1 MFTRPLI
8 LRDLD
13 SSGGGGSAVADA
25 PAAAGAEPAVV
36 SGPREFS
43 PGRAKFPSMREA
55 LEAHGNPDP
64 NRAKPADK
72 PVEKPASKTAEK
84 APEKPVEKP
93 VEKPEDKPAEAAKP
107 ADAKP
112 ADSKTVE
119 TWKSLKQS
127 VKTERAR
134 AETAEARVREL
145 ESNRV
150 PDQERSTLTQR
161 MDTLQK
167 ENEQLQNRIRFKDY
181 ESSSEFQ
188 TKYHKPYLAAV
199 DSAMRDLKS
208 IPVTDRATGQ
218 QRAAEQTDLFEVV
231 NSLMANDLP
240 GARQRAKEIFGEE
253 DARDVLEMAKKVRDI
268 GFSRWQALQDEEK
281 NGATRVQ
288 QQSEQFK
295 RQALAI
301 QQEND
306 ILWKQANETVINNPK
321 DPELREFLKPK
332 VAAEG
337 KELTPDEIKH
347 NERLERGFKLAH
359 ETFASIDS
367 LRRKLLSSTKEER
380 ADAAKRLAVVTA
392 RCAGF
397 GVVRAWGQAGWAR
410 AKTAESKL
418 SGYEQ
423 SEPSRSGRQPNG
435 GKKSAAGGFKA
446 SLHQSLLDHSRR

>member
-1 MFTRPLI
+1 MIYKPFI
-8 LRDLD
+8 LRSPDD
-13 SSGGGGSAVADA
+13 VGGGTAVADA
-25 PAAAGAEPAVV
+25 PAAAAPETAVV
-36 SGPREFS
+36 SGPREFA
-43 PGRAKFPSMREA
+43 PGRAKFPSIREA

-64 NRAKPADK
+64 NRAKPAEKPADKPAAK
-72 PVEKPASKTAEK
+72 PVEKAAEK
-84 APEKPVEKP
+84 PAEKQVEKP
-93 VEKPEDKPAEAAKP
+93 AEKPSESAKP
-107 ADAKP
+107 DESKP
-112 ADSKTVE
+112 PESKTIE

-134 AETAEARVREL
+134 AEAAESRIREF

-161 MDTLQK
+161 METLQK

-218 QRAAEQTDLFEVV
+218 QRAAAQTDLFEVV
-231 NSLMANDLP
+231 NSLVANDLP

-268 GFSRWQALQDEEK
+268 GLSRWQALQDEEK

-295 RQALAI
+295 RQTQAI
-301 QQEND
+301 QKEND
-306 ILWKQANETVINNPK
+306 DLWKQANETVINNPK
-321 DPELREFLKPK
+321 DPELQEFLKPK

-347 NERLERGFKLAH
+347 NERLEKGFKLAH
-359 ETFASIDS
+359 ETFASIDG
-367 LRRKLLSSTKEER
+367 LRRKLLASSKEER
-380 ADAAKRLAVVTA
+380 ADAARRLAVVTA

-397 GVVRAWGQAGWAR
+397 GVVRSWGQSWKAR
-410 AKTAESKL
+410 AEAAEKKL
-418 SGYEQ
+418 SGYVE
-423 SEPSRSGRQPNG
+423 SEPARGGRQTNG
-435 GKKSAAGGFKA
+435 RGKSAVGGFKE
-446 SLHQSLLDHSRR
+446 SLHRSLVEHARR